1 MTLVLA
7 AAAAGAAL
15 YAFSSK
21 EIPKAK
27 EDYMQKHKTTGH
39 VHDQSH
45 FAGNVDTR
53 AVWVDQKVDRDL
65 YGVPR
70 RALIDRNGSVTY
82 TYNMYYPEIKRV

>member
-1 MTLVLA
+1 MLA

-15 YAFSSK
+15 YALSSK
-21 EIPKAK
+21 EIPVAK
-27 EDYMQKHKTTGH
+27 EQHKQKHKTTGH

-45 FAGNVDTR
+45 FAGNIDTR
-53 AVWVDQKVDRDL
+53 AVWVAQKVDRDL

-82 TYNMYYPEIKRV
+82 TYNMHYPEIKRV